1 MSQFHYF
8 SNFSVLK
15 SQLKTKKKKIEV
27 IKSFQ
32 YQNRLIEIVPV
43 WWKVFKIHSYY
54 HIACSTVYKYT
65 RPLFGALLMQFLE
78 NTSICTV
85 ARQLDML
92 ISFFF
97 CCCSWGTVFG
107 IASCY
112 ASSPSWISPINSCF
126 QELHKLEFLKRVQQ
140 SKISYSIFIYPS
152 IALNYT
158 VTDLQAETKH
168 QGSAPGLCK
177 NGVSP
182 AITSSHRY
190 PRNMALQI
198 RLTCTAKEHAGFT
211 LSLLAK
217 NCNLVRIS

>member
-1 MSQFHYF
+1 M
-8 SNFSVLK
+8 
-15 SQLKTKKKKIEV
+15 
-27 IKSFQ
+27 
-32 YQNRLIEIVPV
+32 
-43 WWKVFKIHSYY
+43 
-54 HIACSTVYKYT
+54 
-65 RPLFGALLMQFLE
+65 FGALLMQFLE
-78 NTSICTV
+78 NTSICPV
-85 ARQLDML
+85 AHQLNTL

-97 CCCSWGTVFG
+97 FCSWGAEFG
-107 IASCY
+107 IANCY
-112 ASSPSWISPINSCF
+112 ASPSWISPINSCF

-140 SKISYSIFIYPS
+140 SKISYSIFTYRS

-168 QGSAPGLCK
+168 QGSARRLCK

-198 RLTCTAKEHAGFT
+198 RLTCTAREHAGFT

-217 NCNLVRIS
+217 NCNLVRIY